1 MGSAL
6 FRCCPEDFIVDEII
20 DIQPTGEGEHL
31 LLLVSKRD
39 QNTTWVAGLLAKLAG
54 IPRNDVGFCGMKDRF
69 AVTSQWFSL
78 HVPGRDLDL
87 NCLEHDDFTIL
98 QVARHNKKLRRG
110 MHKGNQ
116 FRIVLQDFSVTD
128 VVLKHRIDLIVAKG
142 VPNYFGE
149 QRFGHNG
156 NNLDEVQKL
165 IQLDKLKGNRHGT
178 GLYLSAARSWLFN
191 LVTAR
196 RLQEPHGDL
205 AECTGPLWG
214 RGRPISD
221 GQVATIASDV
231 LDGWQDW
238 CYALEHAGLKQQR
251 RDLIMEV
258 GNLTAQ
264 WVETHKLCLE
274 FSLPSG
280 CYATTLMRE
289 IAELS
294 RPDNFG
300 L

>member
-1 MGSAL
+1 M
-6 FRCCPEDFIVDEII
+6 VDEIF

-31 LLLVSKRD
+31 WILVSKSD

-54 IPRNDVGFCGMKDRF
+54 ISRNDVGFCGMKDRF

-78 HVPGRDLDL
+78 YLPGRDLDL
-87 NCLEHDDFTIL
+87 NCLAHDDFKVL
-98 QVARHNKKLRRG
+98 QTARHNKKLRRG

-128 VVLKHRIDLIVAKG
+128 AVLKQRIDLIKVKG

-149 QRFGHNG
+149 QRFGHDG
-156 NNLDEVQKL
+156 KNLHEVQNL

-196 RLQEPHGDL
+196 RLQESHDDL
-205 AECTGPLWG
+205 TEGTGPLWG
-214 RGRPISD
+214 RGRPISE
-221 GQVATIASDV
+221 GQVAAIEAEV

-251 RDLIMEV
+251 RDLIIDA
-258 GNLTAQ
+258 GNITAQ
-264 WVETHKLCLE
+264 WIEADKLCLE
-274 FSLPSG
+274 FSLPRG
-280 CYATTLMRE
+280 CYATTLLRE

-294 RPDNFG
+294 RPENFT

>member
-1 MGSAL
+1 M
-6 FRCCPEDFIVDEII
+6 VDEIL

-31 LLLVSKRD
+31 WLLVSKRD

-78 HVPGRDLDL
+78 HIPGRDLDL
-87 NCLEHDDFTIL
+87 SCLVHDDFKIL
-98 QVARHNKKLRRG
+98 KVARHNKKLRRG
-110 MHKGNQ
+110 MHQGNQ
-116 FRIVLQDFSVTD
+116 FKIVLQDFAVTD
-128 VVLKHRIDLIVAKG
+128 ISFRDRIELIIEKG

-149 QRFGHNG
+149 QRFGRDG
-156 NNLDEVQKL
+156 NNLNEVQKL

-191 LVTAR
+191 LVAAK
-196 RLQEPHGDL
+196 RLNLTNDDL
-205 AECTGPLWG
+205 IDETGPLWG
-214 RGRPISD
+214 RGRP
-221 GQVATIASDV
+221 ATEGKIAAIEADV
-231 LDGWQDW
+231 LDDWKDW

-251 RDLIMEV
+251 RDLIMSV
-258 GNLTAQ
+258 GNLAAQ
-264 WVETHKLCLE
+264 WNEADKVCLT

-280 CYATTLMRE
+280 CYATTLLRE

-294 RPDNFG
+294 RPINFAV
-300 L
+300 

>member
-1 MGSAL
+1 M
-6 FRCCPEDFIVDEII
+6 VDEIF

-31 LLLVSKRD
+31 WLLVSKRD

-78 HVPGRDLDL
+78 HLPGRDLDL
-87 NCLEHDDFTIL
+87 NCLAHDDFTVL
-98 QVARHNKKLRRG
+98 QTARHNKKLRRG
-110 MHKGNQ
+110 MHKGNH

-128 VVLKHRIDLIVAKG
+128 AVLKQRIDLIKVKG

-149 QRFGHNG
+149 QRFGYDG
-156 NNLDEVQKL
+156 NNLYEVQKL

-196 RLQEPHGDL
+196 QIQESHDDL
-205 AECTGPLWG
+205 AEGTGPLWG
-214 RGRPISD
+214 RGRPTSE
-221 GQVATIASDV
+221 GQVATIEAEV

-251 RDLIMEV
+251 RDLIMDA
-258 GNLTAQ
+258 GNITTQ
-264 WVETHKLCLE
+264 WIEADKLCLE

-294 RPDNFG
+294 RPENFA